1 MTNKIMPIPKETERS
16 GLAKSIGNR
25 MREAREIAGMSQ
37 SEAARLLG
45 YANSSKLAKVE
56 MGTDTNSV
64 PLWLIK
70 RASRLYEVSIDF
82 LFGES
87 DDWELSAQA
96 CQERDVSKWV
106 FDAWN
111 QARERDM
118 EILRRLNQRFD
129 GLSGA
134 INKSVSASEDVR
146 AAWDRIIALN
156 PKFEDEVR
164 GGGRL
169 LSAIERL
176 MMISSESK
184 AKLQRFKTE
193 CTLSK
198 FANQIDSSQGGIKKK
213 PQEEF
218 TLVVDLMPRGK

>member
-1 MTNKIMPIPKETERS
+1 MRKEKIMNIPKDTERS
-16 GLAKSIGNR
+16 GLAKAIGAR
-25 MREAREIAGMSQ
+25 LREAREIAGMSQ

-87 DDWELSAQA
+87 DDWELSARA

-111 QARERDM
+111 EARQRDM
-118 EILRRLNQRFD
+118 EILRRLNMRFD
-129 GLSGA
+129 GLSES
-134 INKSVSASEDVR
+134 ITKSISASEDVR
-146 AAWDRIIALN
+146 VAWDKLLKIN
-156 PKFEDEVR
+156 PKFEEEIR
-164 GGGRL
+164 GGGSL
-169 LSAIERL
+169 FSAIERL
-176 MMISSESK
+176 MAISGESK
-184 AKLQRFKTE
+184 ARLSRFKME
-193 CTLSK
+193 CKLSK
-198 FANQIDSSQGGIKKK
+198 FAHQIDADNKGRQN
-213 PQEEF
+213 E
-218 TLVVDLMPRGK
+218 LDLIVEKAQ

>member
-1 MTNKIMPIPKETERS
+1 MRKEKIMNIPKDTERS
-16 GLAKSIGNR
+16 GLAKAIGAR
-25 MREAREIAGMSQ
+25 LREAREIAGMSQ

-87 DDWELSAQA
+87 DDWELSARA

-111 QARERDM
+111 EARQRDM
-118 EILRRLNQRFD
+118 EILRKLNMRFD
-129 GLSGA
+129 GLSES
-134 INKSVSASEDVR
+134 IVKSISASEDVR
-146 AAWDRIIALN
+146 AAWDKLVRLN
-156 PKFEDEVR
+156 PKFEEEIR
-164 GGGRL
+164 GGGSL
-169 LSAIERL
+169 FSAIERL
-176 MMISSESK
+176 MAISGESK
-184 AKLQRFKTE
+184 ARLSRFKME
-193 CTLSK
+193 CKLSK
-198 FANQIDSSQGGIKKK
+198 FSHQIDADNKGRQNELELIVEKA
-213 PQEEF
+213 Q
-218 TLVVDLMPRGK
+218 